1 MGELEQL
8 KQAIATLES
17 QRSFLGDAVIDQ
29 ALGPM
34 KEKLAVLQSARE
46 PEQQRKL
53 ATLLFMDIAGHTAM
67 TRHLDPEDVM
77 TIIDRSL
84 ARLAEPVQ
92 KHHGK
97 VVRFQGDGFKA
108 VFGLPVANEDDPVN
122 AVRAGL
128 EIQAVSRDIAVD
140 IERDWGLSGFA
151 VRVGIATG
159 FILAGGGNEGE
170 DAVVGEPVNLAARM
184 ESAAQPGTVLIAQ
197 QTYPHVRGVFDL
209 EPQEPIVVKG
219 FSDPIQVY
227 RVSAV
232 RPRSFRT
239 RRRGV
244 EGIETRMVGR
254 QAELSALQEVYS
266 KVHGQSERYFVT
278 IIGEPGLGKSRLLSE
293 FEIWLNT
300 QPAVARVFRGRARLE
315 TQRTPYSLLRD
326 IFSTE
331 FKISDNDSEADANEK
346 LERGISEIIGSEGK
360 NLAPFIGHLIG
371 FNYTNSPHLSG
382 ILDDAQQIRDRA
394 FTSSFHIFQS
404 VMQYRPVLILLEDIH
419 WSDEGSLDFFEQLAQ
434 ACQEFP
440 LMIISAARKTLF
452 EQHPDWSE
460 EKNGYIRI
468 DLAPLTELESQELVE
483 EILRNLPVIPPGIHD
498 LIVSRA
504 EGNPFYVE
512 EVIKMMIDDGVIIPE
527 GERWQVNEE
536 KFVQGKIPQTLT
548 GVLQARLDGLPGME
562 QAILH
567 RASVAGRIFW
577 DDLTIHLSD
586 EEDMEEAERVRQTDA
601 VLNTLQGKELIFR
614 RDYSAFSGTT
624 EFIFKHAVLR
634 DVAYERLL
642 KRFRRIYHAQVAR
655 WLYEH
660 SGERVGEY
668 AGRIGEHFERA
679 GETDKAAQWY
689 ARAGKQA
696 QDTYVPE
703 MALEYYQKAISFWE
717 KPVGHGENQSIR
729 KMDVYQ
735 GMGHVLNWLGRYNDA
750 IEAFQSMAGEAES
763 SGDMLMRARAW
774 HGIAEAQMHKGD
786 TRDAI
791 ESAAVEESLAKAA
804 ALESE
809 MTKALWMKA
818 WGSFRIG
825 DVETAFSLAR
835 RVNAL
840 SQEQQDRDQMAHSL
854 NLLGVLESVSGHFKE
869 SADAFEQ
876 ALEIFRELGNRR
888 RAMPLM
894 NNLGVIMESKGEYE
908 EALKRYQE
916 ALITARE
923 IGNRDGEIVYL
934 SNQGGVKVR
943 LEQFAEAENDLR
955 QVIQMVGTS
964 GSDILPSAYSFLAKA
979 YLGQEKTD
987 EALDAAQRALA
998 LAEEMEL
1005 QEDLGVAWRALGR
1018 VAAYL
1023 RKPVPVEIV
1032 YTDMPRTA
1040 DADGC
1045 FAESERIF
1053 KEIERED
1060 ERARTLTVWAKYKLD
1075 LGDKKRGLPMWEEA
1089 KQIFTQLGAR
1099 SEVERMENIYAK
1111 E

>member
-17 QRSFLGDAVIDQ
+17 QRSFLGDTVIDQ
-29 ALGPM
+29 AVGPM
-34 KEKLAVLQSARE
+34 KEKLAALQSARE

-84 ARLAEPVQ
+84 ARLAGPVQ
-92 KHHGK
+92 KHHGR

-128 EIQAVSRDIAVD
+128 EILAESRDLAQE

-159 FILAGGGNEGE
+159 WILAGGGNEGE

-184 ESAAQPGTVLIAQ
+184 ESSAQPGTVLIAQ

-209 EPQEPIVVKG
+209 EPQDPILVKG
-219 FSDPIQVY
+219 FTDPIQVY
-227 RVSAV
+227 RVSAL

-254 QAELSALQEVYS
+254 QSELRTLQEVYS
-266 KVHGQSERYFVT
+266 KVYSQNERYFVT
-278 IIGEPGLGKSRLLSE
+278 IVGEPGLGKSRLLSE
-293 FEIWLNT
+293 FEIWLET
-300 QPAVARVFRGRARLE
+300 QPAVPRVYRGRARLE
-315 TQRTPYSLLRD
+315 TQRTPYNLLRD
-326 IFSTE
+326 ILSTE

-346 LERGISEIIGSEGK
+346 LEKGITDISGSEGK

-371 FNYTNSPHLSG
+371 FNYTNNPHLSG

-394 FTSSFHIFQS
+394 FTSFFQIFQS
-404 VMQYRPVLILLEDIH
+404 VMQNQPVLILLEDIH

-434 ACQEFP
+434 ACLEFP
-440 LMIISAARKTLF
+440 LMIVSAARKTLF
-452 EQHPDWSE
+452 EQYPSWSE
-460 EKNGYIRI
+460 EKEGYIRL

-483 EILRNLPVIPPGIHD
+483 EILRNLPEIPDEIHD

-527 GERWQVNEE
+527 GEHWQVKKE

-548 GVLQARLDGLPGME
+548 GVLQARLDGLPGLE
-562 QAILH
+562 QAVLH

-577 DDLTIHLSD
+577 DDLTLHMYDGVDID
-586 EEDMEEAERVRQTDA
+586 EAERVRQTGA

-642 KRFRRIYHAQVAR
+642 KRFRRMYHAQVAR

-679 GETDKAAQWY
+679 GEKDKAAQWY
-689 ARAGKQA
+689 VRAGKQA
-696 QDTYVPE
+696 QDTYVPD
-703 MALEYYQKAISFWE
+703 MALEYYHKAISLWE
-717 KPVGHGENQSIR
+717 PAGGSGENQSFR

-735 GMGHVLNWLGRYNDA
+735 GMGHVLNWLGQYNDA
-750 IEAFQSMAGEAES
+750 IEAFRSMANDAES
-763 SGDMLMRARAW
+763 SGDVLMQARAW

-791 ESAAVEESLAKAA
+791 ESAAVEESLAKASG
-804 ALESE
+804 LESE
-809 MTKALWMKA
+809 LTKALWMKA
-818 WGSFRIG
+818 WGLFRLG
-825 DVETAFSLAR
+825 EVETSFLMAE

-840 SQEQQDRDQMAHSL
+840 SQGQQDRDQLAHSL

-869 SADAFEQ
+869 SAEAFEQ

-908 EALKRYQE
+908 EALKRYQD
-916 ALITARE
+916 ALMTARE
-923 IGNRDGEIVYL
+923 IGNRDGELVYL
-934 SNQGGVKVR
+934 SNLGGVKVR
-943 LEQFAEAENDLR
+943 LGEFAGAESDLR

-964 GSDILPSAYSFLAKA
+964 GSDILPSAYTFLAKA
-979 YLGQEKTD
+979 CLGQGKAA
-987 EALDAAQRALA
+987 EALDSAQRGLR

-1023 RKPVPVEIV
+1023 QTPVPVEIV
-1032 YTDMPRTA
+1032 DNGISRTA
-1040 DADGC
+1040 DAEAC

-1053 KEIERED
+1053 NEIERED
-1060 ERARTLTVWAKYKLD
+1060 ERARTLREWAKYKLD
-1075 LGDKKRGLPMWEEA
+1075 HGDKIRGLPMWEQA
-1089 KQIFTQLGAR
+1089 KNIFTQLGAK
-1099 SEVERMENIYAK
+1099 SEVDRMENIHAK